1 MTDYTDLKARLRE
14 ALDVRLSLNE
24 KIIPVGEAEVK
35 RILAAIE
42 ELERDAKR
50 WSGFW
55 EASPIYLREDLV
67 SAKTGELVRGRKRFV
82 IYVDLPDRALLET
95 AIDAALAKEQP

>member
-1 MTDYTDLKARLRE
+1 MTLSEKLYALPSRHAYTVAE
-14 ALDVRLSLNE
+14 IEHIIALAA
-24 KIIPVGEAEVK
+24 EAE
-35 RILAAIE
+35 A
-42 ELERDAKR
+42 LERDAKR

>member
-1 MTDYTDLKARLRE
+1 MSLSEKLRAVCLERQLGGGDVLVRVSTLCDLA
-14 ALDVRLSLNE
+14 A
-24 KIIPVGEAEVK
+24 EAE
-35 RILAAIE
+35 A
-42 ELERDAKR
+42 LERDAKR